1 MDFNSWSSS
10 PVSEGETGLR
20 PDLITSAFML
30 LFDLLFIL
38 FSVAFLLFLCHTNV
52 AFIFDYIDIDCEVN
66 MAGSGSFIILAGGFL
81 VILLGVVISVVS
93 TVVSSIA
100 SFIGMKGDDED

>member
-1 MDFNSWSSS
+1 
-10 PVSEGETGLR
+10 
-20 PDLITSAFML
+20 
-30 LFDLLFIL
+30 
-38 FSVAFLLFLCHTNV
+38 
-52 AFIFDYIDIDCEVN
+52 

-93 TVVSSIA
+93 SVASTVA